1 VNDLAGGQVQVAF
14 TTMPT
19 ATALYQG
26 KKIVPLGVSSPQRQA
41 DTPDVPTFEEAGVP
55 NMTVQSWWG
64 LVAPAGTPKPVLDK
78 LNAAMEKVMQS
89 PKVKARLVAVGVNV
103 PADTSAAA
111 LQNLLTA
118 DFARWKDVVTRANVK
133 FE

>member
-1 VNDLAGGQVQVAF
+1 
-14 TTMPT
+14 
-19 ATALYQG
+19 
-26 KKIVPLGVSSPQRQA
+26 
-41 DTPDVPTFEEAGVP
+41 
-55 NMTVQSWWG
+55 VQSWWG

-89 PKVKARLVAVGVNV
+89 PKVKGRLVAVGVNV